1 MDDSRSRSAMSRWQ
15 PVIAGLTW
23 LAGLVLLYLA
33 FKYVVPFFTPFLLAL
48 ALAVLIDPTVDGL
61 EDRFHLPRGVAVAIA
76 LLFFLS
82 LTVGLILFGI
92 GAIVVQLGQL
102 TADLPSHYDKLVIY
116 SEGLLERVTAVF
128 RGLPPDFVSLTE
140 TTIRSSLQSVYLA
153 LQSLL
158 KAVVTGLAG
167 LPSALLVGIIALVA
181 TFFLSRDKEVI
192 GEFFLS
198 LLPATYRERI
208 TRVNSDVVSSAVGL
222 VKAQLTLVAITL
234 IIIVSGLYLLGVRYA
249 WVVGLVAG
257 LLDVLPAVGPAT
269 IIAPWGIYCLID
281 GNVPLGVGLLVLIT
295 GVTVFRQIMEP
306 RIVGQ
311 RLGLHP
317 LTTLLALYL
326 GIKLL
331 GAAGL
336 VAGPLAAIVIKAVIR
351 SGQVPPRP
359 RPLRRRL
366 GSPPAP
372 PAAPG
377 GAGAAPGNSF
387 TPAVGGSGDPG
398 GAGAPPGRRTRQ

>member
-1 MDDSRSRSAMSRWQ
+1 VSDNRPQVATSRWQ
-15 PVIAGLTW
+15 PVLVGLAW
-23 LAGLVLLYLA
+23 LGGLVSLYLA
-33 FKYVVPFFTPFLLAL
+33 LKYVVPFFTPFLLAL

-61 EDRFHLPRGVAVAIA
+61 EDRLHLPRGWAVAIA
-76 LLFFLS
+76 LLFFFG

-92 GAIVVQLGQL
+92 GAIVVQVGQL
-102 TADLPSHYDKLVIY
+102 TADLPSQYDKLVVY
-116 SEGLLERVTAVF
+116 SEGLLERVTAAF

-140 TTIRSSLQSVYLA
+140 STIRSSLQSVYVG
-153 LQSLL
+153 LQALL
-158 KAVVTGLAG
+158 KAILTGMAG
-167 LPSALLVGIIALVA
+167 LPSAFLVGIIALVA

-192 GEFFLS
+192 GGFFLS
-198 LLPATYRERI
+198 VLPAAYRERVV
-208 TRVNSDVVSSAVGL
+208 RVNRDVVRSAVGL

-257 LLDVLPAVGPAT
+257 LLDVLPAVGPAA
-269 IIAPWGIYCLID
+269 ILAPWGVYCLID
-281 GNVPLGVGLLVLIT
+281 GNVPLGVGLLVLIST
-295 GVTVFRQIMEP
+295 VTVFRQIMEP

-336 VAGPLAAIVIKAVIR
+336 IAGPLAAIVIKAVIR

-359 RPLRRRL
+359 RPPRRRA
-366 GSPPAP
+366 GSPPTP
-372 PAAPG
+372 PEAPG
-377 GAGAAPGNSF
+377 GPGA
-387 TPAVGGSGDPG
+387 
-398 GAGAPPGRRTRQ
+398 APPGRGNPR